1 MYELTRKASKNIV
14 DSITSAGQM
23 KEYINILQAI
33 MRLRQICCHR
43 ALLASDAG
51 LTTQSDAIVKGGD
64 SRVDAINVDDL
75 DLQVKKPLSAEQ
87 AYQLFELMKEAGETT
102 CVGCRRRDIALAP
115 TTGEKEPSTTK
126 QVLGYL
132 TPCAHPLCHTCL
144 QRYKEFIPE
153 YRDGVVAQCPVC
165 GQFAEMTMFELRER
179 EGAEVRKQGKKKF
192 QLDGS
197 DGIEPS
203 SKLFVLMNDL
213 DELHEKSKELG
224 KPLKRYAIPFQ
235 SSCVDHSVV
244 FSQWTTMLDLVE
256 IELRRR
262 KMGYSRLDGSMKRT
276 DRTNA
281 IVSFQN
287 DPETVV
293 MLVSIKAGGVG
304 YVQLLI
310 VLTID
315 LI

>member
-1 MYELTRKASKNIV
+1 MSTEERQVYELTRKASKNIV

-51 LTTQSDAIVKGGD
+51 LSGQSEAIVTGGD
-64 SRVDAINVDDL
+64 TRVDAINVDDL

-153 YRDGVVAQCPVC
+153 YREGVVAQCPVC

-179 EGAEVRKQGKKKF
+179 EAADVRKQGRKRF

-203 SKLFVLMNDL
+203 SKLLVLINDL
-213 DELHEKSKELG
+213 DELQEKSKELG
-224 KPLKRYAIPFQ
+224 KPLKRYLCPWRWWLM
-235 SSCVDHSVV
+235 VV
-244 FSQWTTMLDLVE
+244 WC
-256 IELRRR
+256 
-262 KMGYSRLDGSMKRT
+262 
-276 DRTNA
+276 
-281 IVSFQN
+281 
-287 DPETVV
+287 
-293 MLVSIKAGGVG
+293 LVSGRQCWI
-304 YVQLLI
+304 
-310 VLTID
+310 
-315 LI
+315 